1 MIVNV
6 KMGYNNPKIQTL
18 LENVLFVFQFRL
30 PQLLSQAYDATSTR
44 CCKEV
49 GLRASCFLGGC
60 FILYSLIE
68 RQALELCFEVV
79 VMVTAY
85 MQIS

>member
-49 GLRASCFLGGC
+49 GLSPLVFWAGVLYR
-60 FILYSLIE
+60 ILSLNDKLWNYVL
-68 RQALELCFEVV
+68 RW
-79 VMVTAY
+79 
-85 MQIS
+85 

>member
-18 LENVLFVFQFRL
+18 LKNVLFVFQVRL

-49 GLRASCFLGGC
+49 GLSPLVFWAGVLYR
-60 FILYSLIE
+60 ILSLNE
-68 RQALELCFEVV
+68 KLWNYVLRW
-79 VMVTAY
+79 
-85 MQIS
+85 